1 MKQSQ
6 NGSDASQHLIYY
18 SIKQLNTKSTQI
30 NSEPRA
36 HIIKIFEKQSPWLE
50 GAFWL

>member
-6 NGSDASQHLIYY
+6 NGSAVSQHLIYY
-18 SIKQLNTKSTQI
+18 SIKRVNTKSTQ
-30 NSEPRA
+30 SAGEPRA

-50 GAFWL
+50 GAF